1 MAHYCGRV
9 GGDYAKCVFSVCAYR
24 LAPEQQAAK
33 NVQKAMK
40 NIVTEVRYNQ
50 NRMQYLLPRYRRMA
64 DTLSYLME
72 VKGGKHSFLTH

>member
-1 MAHYCGRV
+1 
-9 GGDYAKCVFSVCAYR
+9 
-24 LAPEQQAAK
+24 
-33 NVQKAMK
+33 MK